1 MSQPLTKVLLR
12 FECRNLPNLDN
23 LSLSDG
29 QVWAFIL
36 DRQTNQWIL
45 LGTTEIIRNNLNP
58 VFSETLRL
66 DYFFET
72 VQSLKFIV
80 VDIDKPVQS
89 LVGHT
94 DIFGEVIV
102 NLSDIVGG
110 RSQSC
115 SRAIQSKRQFSGLL
129 IVRAEEVKDMRT
141 NVQMSISC
149 SNLDKK
155 DFLGKSDPYLEIM
168 KSRNGE
174 WALVHRTEVIKKNL
188 NPIWEPFLLDLSSM
202 VDNGNINTLLRFQV
216 FDWDD
221 DGKSDFIGDFQCTI
235 EHIKNGQVSWELVNE
250 KKRKGN
256 KKYKNSGILSFNRFD
271 LTRQYSFMDY
281 LVGGTQMNLIVAID
295 YTASNGDPRSPNSL
309 HYLNPNG
316 SLNQYAQVISSV
328 GNILLSYDSDGRVP
342 TYGFGAKL
350 PDGNVSHCFHV
361 NGTNNPEVVGVNGI
375 LQSYYNSFSHGVT
388 LFGPTNFAP
397 IINVAAQIAANLHR
411 NNQDLQSYLI
421 LLIITDGEIT
431 DLPETTREIVNASGL
446 PMSIVI
452 VGVGTHDFA
461 QMNFLDGDGGKL
473 RSGNRYAERDMVQFV
488 PYSLYAHD
496 PNQLAAAT
504 LAEIP
509 KQFLQYMIKNNVVP
523 RPPLTQ
529 QEITVIETQ
538 QITTIMTNQ

>member
-1 MSQPLTKVLLR
+1 
-12 FECRNLPNLDN
+12 
-23 LSLSDG
+23 
-29 QVWAFIL
+29 
-36 DRQTNQWIL
+36 
-45 LGTTEIIRNNLNP
+45 
-58 VFSETLRL
+58 
-66 DYFFET
+66 
-72 VQSLKFIV
+72 
-80 VDIDKPVQS
+80 
-89 LVGHT
+89 
-94 DIFGEVIV
+94 
-102 NLSDIVGG
+102 
-110 RSQSC
+110 
-115 SRAIQSKRQFSGLL
+115 
-129 IVRAEEVKDMRT
+129 
-141 NVQMSISC
+141 
-149 SNLDKK
+149 
-155 DFLGKSDPYLEIM
+155 
-168 KSRNGE
+168 
-174 WALVHRTEVIKKNL
+174 
-188 NPIWEPFLLDLSSM
+188 
-202 VDNGNINTLLRFQV
+202 
-216 FDWDD
+216 
-221 DGKSDFIGDFQCTI
+221 
-235 EHIKNGQVSWELVNE
+235 
-250 KKRKGN
+250 
-256 KKYKNSGILSFNRFD
+256 
-271 LTRQYSFMDY
+271 MDY

-361 NGTNNPEVVGVNGI
+361 NGTNFPEVVGVNGI